1 MSICNTDNNYNYFIG
16 SDQVLDTRQIFNY
29 FDVNYLPLENL
40 PIAYYPL
47 NIKTILNLIT
57 IDNENKKFIENYL
70 KKKNEEMDSKD
81 NNFNNYNIYYMSLIL
96 AIFLMLIIINF
107 LRLIQFYY
115 PIYYTYILLGII
127 IFILVITSLWF
138 LYVNTVLI

>member
-40 PIAYYPL
+40 PIAYLPL
-47 NIKTILNLIT
+47 NSETILKLIN
-57 IDNENKKFIENYL
+57 IQPNNKKFIEDYL

-96 AIFLMLIIINF
+96 SFFLMLLIINV

-127 IFILVITSLWF
+127 IFILLITSLWF